1 MSKNRPSGSR
11 SAISLSSAATKP
23 FWNPLADTLRGRTS
37 SVCRQPRAGA
47 CFAAPPPAPNA
58 SGEDLPVEIPRWESL
73 HHQQIMKLA
82 RSINGVTYTNAA
94 DAKGAIRMNSR
105 AAPRRRNRRN
115 LGNEPLRQR
124 TAAPLP
130 SRSIAP
136 IRRPSPRAAPAIFT
150 AINGAWID
158 RTLGGAIGLASSAK
172 VVVAWKTTLAA
183 NKTLSLA
190 FKMQDA
196 DTSGGSGS
204 ADAGVDAYPN
214 GAAYASTAVVTNSGS
229 GSTLTGTSEFD
240 VNLTGLRQFVRAVIT
255 PDLNASGT
263 DGDDH
268 VRLPAVRLRPHPD
281 QRLACLKQ
289 ASETGAQGLPCYGR
303 MSDTSAVGC

>member
-1 MSKNRPSGSR
+1 MNLSDKKNGGAVAVSKYC
-11 SAISLSSAATKP
+11 
-23 FWNPLADTLRGRTS
+23 ADSTS
-37 SVCRQPRAGA
+37 VTAG
-47 CFAAPPPAPNA
+47 
-58 SGEDLPVEIPRWESL
+58 
-73 HHQQIMKLA
+73 
-82 RSINGVTYTNAA
+82 
-94 DAKGAIRMNSR
+94 GAGDN
-105 AAPRRRNRRN
+105 
-115 LGNEPLRQR
+115 
-124 TAAPLP
+124 
-130 SRSIAP
+130 
-136 IRRPSPRAAPAIFT
+136 T

-158 RTLGGAIGLASSAK
+158 RTLGGAIGLAGSAK

-214 GAAYASTAVVTNSGS
+214 GAAYASTAVATDSGS

-263 DGDDH
+263 DTATIMSAYLLFGSD
-268 VRLPAVRLRPHPD
+268 RIPIS
-281 QRLACLKQ
+281 
-289 ASETGAQGLPCYGR
+289 ASL
-303 MSDTSAVGC
+303 V